1 MVQEG
6 AVTQPDAN
14 LEVCDDDKVKE
25 VYNSTKGRWERW
37 VRGSGGDNVWILFDA
52 QPARVWRERFMGHP
66 VSISHGP
73 GAGLI
78 GILMELP
85 WNVNGRVNGG
95 NLPDSANFAAT
106 NEIGGGLNMK
116 AIAGGQD
123 NDYVAIHWGDNYPT
137 KCSKSPH
144 CKATLSPVQTTFVA
158 HMCGLVDVSR
168 SQGVAAYALP
178 DNGIFVSFDTDIDGN
193 AHAIIRSNGVN
204 QTDQSL
210 GAPTPGAHLGVHTVV
225 SDDGEGVEFIVGDTV
240 VVAEVD
246 ISGAVYDDLR
256 AAQLQ
261 PYSVV
266 VNRAAAQ
273 LREHHMHDFRM
284 IMDKGF

>member
-1 MVQEG
+1 
-6 AVTQPDAN
+6 
-14 LEVCDDDKVKE
+14 
-25 VYNSTKGRWERW
+25 
-37 VRGSGGDNVWILFDA
+37 
-52 QPARVWRERFMGHP
+52 MGHP
-66 VSISHGP
+66 VSIAHGP

-85 WNVNGRVNGG
+85 WDVNGRVNGG

-116 AIAGGQD
+116 AIIGGLD
-123 NDYVAIHWGDNYPT
+123 DDYVAIHWGDNYPT

-144 CKATLSPVQTTFVA
+144 IKITASPAQITLVVHIF
-158 HMCGLVDVSR
+158 GLVDNTR
-168 SQGVAAYALP
+168 STGTNAYALP

-204 QTDQSL
+204 QTDENL
-210 GAPTPGAHLGVHTVV
+210 GAPTPGAHLGVHIVV
-225 SDDGEGVEFIVGDTV
+225 SDDGEGVKFILGGTEV
-240 VVAEVD
+240 VSEVD
-246 ISGAVYDDLR
+246 ISGAIYDDLR

-261 PYSVV
+261 PYSAV
-266 VNRAAAQ
+266 VNRDPNI

-284 IMDKGF
+284 IMDRGFS